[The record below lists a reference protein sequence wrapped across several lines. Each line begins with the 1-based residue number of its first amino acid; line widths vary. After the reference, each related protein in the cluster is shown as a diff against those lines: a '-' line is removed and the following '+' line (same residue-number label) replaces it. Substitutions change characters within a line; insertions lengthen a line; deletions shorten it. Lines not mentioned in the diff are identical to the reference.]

1 MSKIIGSE
9 SIMEIYDTANKLAEE
24 IKNSIQ
30 YKNLKNSKENLF
42 SDPKKK
48 DLIEEF
54 EKLKQEV
61 QLMEIQR
68 ANNQEIDEEDKKL
81 KVAKLYNVLIENK
94 DIKEYFDY
102 EIEFSKMM
110 TDINKII
117 GDAIK
122 EVI

>member
-1 MSKIIGSE
+1 
-9 SIMEIYDTANKLAEE
+9 MEIYDTTNKLAEE

-30 YKNLKNSKENLF
+30 YKNLKQSKDKLF
-42 SDPKKK
+42 SDPEKKE
-48 DLIEEF
+48 LIEEF

-61 QLMEIQR
+61 QIMEIKRQ
-68 ANNQEIDEEDKKL
+68 NNQEIDEEDKKL
-81 KVAKLYNVLIENK
+81 KVAKLYNVLIEHK

-110 TDINKII
+110 ADINKII

-122 EVI
+122 DVI

>member
-1 MSKIIGSE
+1 
-9 SIMEIYDTANKLAEE
+9 MEIYDTANRLAEE
-24 IKNSIQ
+24 IRKSEQ
-30 YKNLKNSKENLF
+30 YKKLKDSKEKLF
-42 SDPKKK
+42 ADPAKKE
-48 DLIEEF
+48 LIEEF

-61 QLMEIQR
+61 QIMEIRRQ
-68 ANNQEIDEEDKKL
+68 NNEEINEEDKKL

-110 TDINKII
+110 ADINKII